1 MALEMMGR
9 LESVNKK
16 GKGEVE
22 EAVQAVVNPS
32 TALNK
37 MNEQLELFDNTKSK
51 HVTITEEHNG
61 SFREEDLSAGFDK
74 RTMKETHTN
83 LAGVIFMCNKRT
95 MKECFYHSL
104 FGLPYNMWH
113 LVRQVVPGTILFL
126 FEYEARKMW
135 GIYEAS
141 SYGKLNIERSPYSK
155 GSFPAQVR
163 FKEVECCSPL
173 EEDEFKDA
181 IRENYFSDFKF
192 QFDLS
197 HDQVYKLCKAFL
209 WKSATQNKNSMPNF
223 KASEVEKYAFD
234 YSLSTYEGQ
243 QHVNVPVDKSLNA
256 CEGQQHGSIQSSPRQ
271 LQAALYTVYD
281 DLFSDGWL
289 QSDAH
294 GMPYVERGFPDRFVK
309 SSYTNDIH
317 ENNWNRNELFEKQVM
332 HASSDKVS
340 DFPSF
345 LNRGLSVDKNRIRPL
360 VGMLQTSQYSP
371 SVSTQLMHEK
381 MTDVGA
387 RGMCRAGL
395 EPYEYAEGFSR
406 LHADRLNHKP
416 SVWSRISARVIH
428 DEVTENRLGTPKYNY
443 VSGDEITE
451 KDVDVPN
458 YDGIVGAGIT
468 NRGSRLP
475 DYLTP
480 VSAEV
485 RGTEVSQACD
495 EDYLGGLGKT
505 DCTVEELRVSD
516 LVEVGF
522 PVSFKRRKRVVEV
535 ESPQETGKPQRNKR
549 RKITRP
555 DFSDASESME
565 EWEKEYQH
573 FKNMK
578 PGTDEQ
584 LDHMNLK
591 KVEGEQCTKIC
602 SPTNSTLKEFHEAF
616 QSSIRNERSLCSTP
630 FEGMENENLN
640 SGHVCK
646 LQDGHAEIHFA
657 CDCRDAGPVTE
668 NKDTF
673 NLGREISA
681 LNKVSPVKNAS
692 WCEVH
697 PLQKAPMVNVFS
709 KKTADSGDVPG
720 NQCRENDPTELDSA
734 DSATVIH
741 TFNILD
747 VADGSIV
754 RAEDL
759 TGKMI
764 VDQSEIDLNQPI
776 CQSGSEL
783 DEKDLVHCFSGGSNT
798 SAYAFSSYSSRDGPN
813 CQTGGLEPCL
823 DLELTMGPGAIS
835 STNSSGMGKGGSPN
849 KNLVS
854 VNTTTEENTDL
865 ELTIVS
871 GGLLSANVDEMAMRE
886 CSGKQG
892 SVPKQ
897 KVLD

>member
-1 MALEMMGR
+1 MALEMIGR
-9 LESVNKK
+9 FESVDKK

-22 EAVQAVVNPS
+22 EAVQVVVNPS

-37 MNEQLELFDNTKSK
+37 MDKQLELFDHTKSK
-51 HVTITEEHNG
+51 HVTITEEDNG
-61 SFREEDLSAGFDK
+61 SFRVEDLSAGFDK
-74 RTMKETHTN
+74 RTMKEAHTN

-113 LVRQVVPGTILFL
+113 LVRQVIPGTILFL

-197 HDQVYKLCKAFL
+197 HEQVYKLCKAFL

-223 KASEVEKYAFD
+223 NASEVEKYAVD
-234 YSLSTYEGQ
+234 YSLSTCEGQ
-243 QHVNVPVDKSLNA
+243 QHVNVPVDNSLNA

-271 LQAALYTVYD
+271 LQAALYSVYD

-294 GMPYVERGFPDRFVK
+294 SMPYLERGFPDRFVK

-317 ENNWNRNELFEKQVM
+317 EDSWNRNELFEKQVM

-340 DFPSF
+340 DCPSF
-345 LNRGLSVDKNRIRPL
+345 LNRGKIRPL
-360 VGMLQTSQYSP
+360 VERLQTFQYRP

-395 EPYEYAEGFSR
+395 EPYEYAGGFSR

-428 DEVTENRLGTPKYNY
+428 DEVTENQLGTPKYNY

-458 YDGIVGAGIT
+458 YDGICGAAII

-485 RGTEVSQACD
+485 RRTEVSQACV
-495 EDYLGGLGKT
+495 EDDLGGIGKT

-516 LVEVGF
+516 LFEVGF
-522 PVSFKRRKRVVEV
+522 PISFKRRKHVIEV
-535 ESPQETGKPQRNKR
+535 GSPQETGKPQRNKR

-555 DFSDASESME
+555 DFSDANESME
-565 EWEKEYQH
+565 EREKEYQH
-573 FKNMK
+573 FENMK

-584 LDHMNLK
+584 LDHVNLK

-602 SPTNSTLKEFHEAF
+602 IPTNSMLKEFHEAF
-616 QSSIRNERSLCSTP
+616 QSSTRNERSLCLTP
-630 FEGMENENLN
+630 FEGMGNEILN
-640 SGHVCK
+640 SGRVSK
-646 LQDGHAEIHFA
+646 LQDSHVEIHFA
-657 CDCRDAGPVTE
+657 CGYRDAGSVTE
-668 NKDTF
+668 NKHTF
-673 NLGREISA
+673 NLHTEISA
-681 LNKVSPVKNAS
+681 LNRVSLVKNATR
-692 WCEVH
+692 CEAH
-697 PLQKAPMVNVFS
+697 PLQKAPMLNDFS
-709 KKTADSGDVPG
+709 KKTADSRKNGEMPG
-720 NQCRENDPTELDSA
+720 NQCIENDPTELDYA
-734 DSATVIH
+734 DSAMVIH

-747 VADGSIV
+747 GSIV
-754 RAEDL
+754 TAEDL

-776 CQSGSEL
+776 CQAGNEL
-783 DEKDLVHCFSGGSNT
+783 DEKDFVHCFSEGSDT
-798 SAYAFSSYSSRDGPN
+798 SAYALSSYSRRDGPN

-823 DLELTMGPGAIS
+823 DLELTMGLGALS
-835 STNSSGMGKGGSPN
+835 STNSSGMGKGGGSPN

-865 ELTIVS
+865 ELTIVP
-871 GGLLSANVDEMAMRE
+871 GGLLSANVGEMAM
-886 CSGKQG
+886 
-892 SVPKQ
+892 
-897 KVLD
+897 